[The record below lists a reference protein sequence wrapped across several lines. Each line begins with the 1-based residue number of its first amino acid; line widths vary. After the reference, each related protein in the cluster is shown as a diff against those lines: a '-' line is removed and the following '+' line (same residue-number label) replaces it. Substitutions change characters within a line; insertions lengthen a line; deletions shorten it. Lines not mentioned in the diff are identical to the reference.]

1 VANVRASNKQLIGA
15 QVSEEIHR
23 AVGDWVVRYPERT
36 KSDFLLLAIV
46 EKLEREG
53 ITVDRQS
60 AMRKGTGRQ
69 RGPVRYPAP
78 GRPLELNESPGRA
91 EEKTP
96 GNPLSGVRKEH

>member
-1 VANVRASNKQLIGA
+1 MANVRASNKQLIGA

-36 KSDFLLLAIV
+36 NSDFLLL
-46 EKLEREG
+46 EG